1 MKAKRIIKSGLALL
15 LSMQLALMSCIT
27 ALAAPEW
34 PSGTGVLADIGIA
47 VDADSGAVLFGQ
59 GIHELTPP
67 ASITKLLT
75 ALVVVEN
82 SSMDDMVT
90 FSYDAVNNVESGSGN
105 KKNIAEGDKL
115 SVKDCLYLLLLQ
127 SSNQAANALAE
138 HVAGSRDAF
147 ADMMNEK
154 VKELGCTDGTHF
166 ANPSGLNDDTQ
177 VVSAYDM
184 AIIAQAAFNNSDVLE
199 ISSTK
204 SYKLAPTQNNPS
216 GATCAN
222 EHRLIITDDET
233 SELYCPEAKAG
244 KTGYTSL
251 AGNTLVTY
259 GEKDGRRVISVVLK
273 GQPSPNYFLDG
284 KTLLQFGFENFQNVS
299 IPDNETK
306 YVTGEETVSI
316 NGADF
321 QPDEL
326 ELESGA
332 VITLPKDAA
341 FSDASMELVTELPE
355 QHPERA
361 IALLQ
366 YTYNDRK
373 IGQAYLLAKEGSLP
387 ASSEETGGAAPEEK
401 PDGKTDASDQKGG
414 EEGSIALPPLSLPVI
429 GICLLVF
436 AVLLLSAYTLYT
448 KKKEA
453 EELRRRHE
461 RRMQRLK
468 EENYTEEE
476 FYELL
481 GREKERLAGK
491 RSQKRSSGSRPKKA
505 EKKARSPKQ
514 MKTEGESPDESLE
527 NLDDLF
533 FEDLDSSEENKNN
546 FDI

>member
-244 KTGYTSL
+244 KTG
-251 AGNTLVTY
+251 
-259 GEKDGRRVISVVLK
+259 
-273 GQPSPNYFLDG
+273 
-284 KTLLQFGFENFQNVS
+284 
-299 IPDNETK
+299 
-306 YVTGEETVSI
+306 
-316 NGADF
+316 
-321 QPDEL
+321 
-326 ELESGA
+326 
-332 VITLPKDAA
+332 
-341 FSDASMELVTELPE
+341 
-355 QHPERA
+355 
-361 IALLQ
+361 
-366 YTYNDRK
+366 
-373 IGQAYLLAKEGSLP
+373 
-387 ASSEETGGAAPEEK
+387 
-401 PDGKTDASDQKGG
+401 
-414 EEGSIALPPLSLPVI
+414 
-429 GICLLVF
+429 
-436 AVLLLSAYTLYT
+436 
-448 KKKEA
+448 
-453 EELRRRHE
+453 
-461 RRMQRLK
+461 
-468 EENYTEEE
+468 
-476 FYELL
+476 
-481 GREKERLAGK
+481 
-491 RSQKRSSGSRPKKA
+491 
-505 EKKARSPKQ
+505 
-514 MKTEGESPDESLE
+514 
-527 NLDDLF
+527 
-533 FEDLDSSEENKNN
+533 
-546 FDI
+546 

>member
-34 PSGTGVLADIGIA
+34 PSDTGVLADIGIA

-216 GATCAN
+216 GATCSN

-387 ASSEETGGAAPEEK
+387 ASSEETDGAAPEEK
-401 PDGKTDASDQKGG
+401 PGSKTDASDQKNGKKGG
-414 EEGSIALPPLSLPVI
+414 IALPPLSLPVI

-436 AVLLLSAYTLYT
+436 AVFLLSAYTLYT

>member
-15 LSMQLALMSCIT
+15 LTMQLALMSCIT

-34 PSGTGVLADIGIA
+34 PSDTGVLADIGIA

-387 ASSEETGGAAPEEK
+387 ASSEETDGAAPEEK
-401 PDGKTDASDQKGG
+401 PGSKTDASDQKNGKKGG
-414 EEGSIALPPLSLPVI
+414 IALPPLSLPVI

-436 AVLLLSAYTLYT
+436 AVFLLSAYTLYT

>member
-34 PSGTGVLADIGIA
+34 PSDTGVLADIGIA

-387 ASSEETGGAAPEEK
+387 ASSEETGGATPEEK
-401 PDGKTDASDQKGG
+401 PGGKTAASDQKDGKEGG
-414 EEGSIALPPLSLPVI
+414 IALPPLSLPVI

>member
-27 ALAAPEW
+27 ALAAPEG
-34 PSGTGVLADIGIA
+34 PSDTGVLADIGIA
-47 VDADSGAVLFGQ
+47 VDAESGAVLFGQ

-387 ASSEETGGAAPEEK
+387 ASSEETDGAAPEEK
-401 PDGKTDASDQKGG
+401 PGSKTDASDQKNGKKGG
-414 EEGSIALPPLSLPVI
+414 IALPPLSLPVI

-436 AVLLLSAYTLYT
+436 AVFLLSAYTLYT